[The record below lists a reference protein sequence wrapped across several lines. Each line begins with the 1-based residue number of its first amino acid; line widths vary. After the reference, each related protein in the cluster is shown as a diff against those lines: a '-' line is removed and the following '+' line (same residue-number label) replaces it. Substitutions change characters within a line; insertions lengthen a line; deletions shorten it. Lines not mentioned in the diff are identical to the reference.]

1 MGLTSKSAL
10 SPWIGGDPHSA
21 ANGVFGNYAT
31 TEQHRRRWAAAL
43 TTSSAVY
50 AAIGLTILG
59 IGTATNR
66 LIAPAP
72 EPVEVTFVEKLARP
86 EPPPVLEPVGK
97 SEPPSLPKQ
106 PEPRRAA
113 AAAAALV
120 PKNMKVR
127 KLAAPP
133 PEKELV
139 APKEIPREPPK
150 EADASADKGV
160 AVYGEPGDTDPAGL
174 EGSRGNATGSLI
186 GELPPGTVPPK
197 PYARNPQPEYP
208 KSARMSRRI
217 GSVVLRCTVR
227 ADGTVTDLAVVR
239 GEEPFVAA
247 ALKAVR
253 RWRYEPAMF
262 EGHPVSVPHK
272 IEIRFQLDG

>member
-1 MGLTSKSAL
+1 MGLHGSPPRTAAGEQLPSGGRAFGSYAL
-10 SPWIGGDPHSA
+10 TDRD
-21 ANGVFGNYAT
+21 
-31 TEQHRRRWAAAL
+31 HRGWAVAL
-43 TTSSAVY
+43 TTSSLLYGV
-50 AAIGLTILG
+50 IGLVILAVG
-59 IGTATNR
+59 MATNE
-66 LIAPAP
+66 LISTPP

-86 EPPPVLEPVGK
+86 DPPPVLQPVEKIEPAAM
-97 SEPPSLPKQ
+97 PKR

-113 AAAAALV
+113 AAAAAVV
-120 PKNMKVR
+120 PKNMKIR
-127 KLAAPP
+127 KLTAPP
-133 PEKELV
+133 PEKELIAPSE
-139 APKEIPREPPK
+139 APKEPPK
-150 EADASADKGV
+150 EVDASEDKGV
-160 AVYGEPGDTDPAGL
+160 AVYGELATTDPAGL
-174 EGSRGNATGSLI
+174 EGSRGTGAGSLI

-217 GSVVLRCTVR
+217 GSVVLKCTVR
-227 ADGTVTDLAVVR
+227 ADGTITDLAVVE

-272 IEIRFQLDG
+272 IEVRFQLDA